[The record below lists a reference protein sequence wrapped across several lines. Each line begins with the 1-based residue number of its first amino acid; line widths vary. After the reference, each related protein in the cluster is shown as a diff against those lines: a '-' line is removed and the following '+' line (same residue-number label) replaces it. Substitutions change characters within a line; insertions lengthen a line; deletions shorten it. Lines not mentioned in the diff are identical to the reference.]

1 MCAQGREH
9 TPKTI
14 TVVVVNALNK
24 FPGTG
29 MEPTLVRRNCQHSS
43 PFPDLSQRV
52 KYKSSKLFRSQ
63 LRVRAAY
70 IQVEAHNLI
79 QRWMNR
85 RLRSLAREIK
95 RRVQP
100 GHLVHGR
107 SLLGTWKGHRT
118 PTEEFGDL
126 PGILVTILDQ
136 PLLSGESREG
146 LNLHVH
152 GWGT

>member
-1 MCAQGREH
+1 MDE
-9 TPKTI
+9 PKT
-14 TVVVVNALNK
+14 TE
-24 FPGTG
+24 PGEG
-29 MEPTLVRRNCQHSS
+29 NQAE
-43 PFPDLSQRV
+43 
-52 KYKSSKLFRSQ
+52 
-63 LRVRAAY
+63 
-70 IQVEAHNLI
+70 
-79 QRWMNR
+79 
-85 RLRSLAREIK
+85 
-95 RRVQP
+95 VQP